1 MHIRLITLNLLLG
14 TGLTTLAAAPTLAQ
28 AVNNA
33 DALKDFK
40 TESTDPFSNRG
51 GDSYGGVFDL
61 IHKVIQGTP
70 DNTTFQ
76 AEQQQNLDEA
86 AVNFKALQRQR
97 LQPNGQAQATT
108 PALPGPVKPVVT
120 P

>member
-1 MHIRLITLNLLLG
+1 MNIRLITLNLLLG
-14 TGLTTLAAAPTLAQ
+14 TGLAILAAAPALAQ

-51 GDSYGGVFDL
+51 GDNYGGLFDL
-61 IHKVIQGTP
+61 IHKVMQGSP
-70 DNTTFQ
+70 DSAAFQ
-76 AEQQQNLDEA
+76 AQQDQNLDEA
-86 AVNFKALQRQR
+86 TAAFKALQRQR
-97 LQPNGQAQATT
+97 LQQPAQTQATT
-108 PALPGPVKPVVT
+108 PPQPATPVVT